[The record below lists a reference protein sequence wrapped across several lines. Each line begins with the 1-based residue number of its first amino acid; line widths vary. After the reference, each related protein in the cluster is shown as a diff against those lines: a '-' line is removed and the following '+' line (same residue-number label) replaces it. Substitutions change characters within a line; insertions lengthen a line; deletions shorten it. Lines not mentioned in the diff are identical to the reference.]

1 LQLGSANPSEAAMP
15 RRPSLPTKSTRATQ
29 NRTRPLR
36 HSGLLDNR
44 AVADALISLAGMVGL
59 PVENQAGA
67 EVGRVA
73 DVVARWDGGSYPPAT
88 GLVVRIGR
96 RPAYLPISQVQAI
109 ESDKVRLRSARL
121 DLRDF
126 QRRTGEVV
134 LGRDVL
140 DRQLVDVDGV
150 RVVRASDLYLARVG
164 LSWRLVG
171 VDVGMAS
178 LLRRLGPARYRNRA
192 TPERVLDWAMVQPFG
207 ANPGELRLAHS
218 NHALHRL
225 RPSEVADLL
234 EELGRDERQELL
246 DALEPEDAADA
257 LEEMQ
262 PEELEQLL
270 RDAPRP
276 KAAALLEAMEPDEA
290 VDALR
295 DLEPDERSELL
306 AVMDRST
313 AAELTAL
320 LNYEEESAGGL
331 MTTHL
336 VRVARSAPVARVR
349 EVLRVESEASVDVD
363 RVVVVDDEGILVQ
376 DIGLLALLTAND
388 DTEVGALLEATEP
401 VTVGVHDPLVEVVDR
416 LVDSR
421 ATSVVVVDGDDRPV
435 GRILA
440 DDLIDALVPDR
451 NRFRFPRILK

>member
-1 LQLGSANPSEAAMP
+1 MP
-15 RRPSLPTKSTRATQ
+15 RRPSLPTKSSRAAQTRHT
-29 NRTRPLR
+29 
-36 HSGLLDNR
+36 GLLDNR
-44 AVADALISLAGMVGL
+44 AVADALISLAGLVGR
-59 PVENQAGA
+59 PVVNQAGG
-67 EVGRVA
+67 EVGKVA

-88 GLVVRIGR
+88 GLVVRVGR

-109 ESDKVRLRSARL
+109 DPERVRLRSARL

-126 QRRTGEVV
+126 QRRSGEVV

-150 RVVRASDLYLARVG
+150 RVVRASDLYLARIG

-178 LLRRLGPARYRNRA
+178 LLRRLGPARNRNRA

-225 RPSEVADLL
+225 RPAEVADLL

-246 DALEPEDAADA
+246 DALEPPAAADA

-262 PEELEQLL
+262 PEQLEQLL
-270 RDAPRP
+270 RDVPLP

-295 DLEPDERSELL
+295 DLERDERDELL
-306 AVMDRST
+306 GAMEAET

-320 LNYEEESAGGL
+320 LTYAEESAGGL

-336 VRVARSAPVARVR
+336 VRVPGTFTIARVR
-349 EVLRVESEASVDVD
+349 EVLRHESEASADVD
-363 RVVVVDDEGILVQ
+363 RVVVVDDDGLLVH
-376 DIGLLALLTAND
+376 DIGLLTLLLAND
-388 DTEVGALLEATEP
+388 ETEVGALLDDNEP
-401 VTVGVHDPLVEVVDR
+401 VTVGEHAPLGAVVER

-421 ATSVVVVDGDDRPV
+421 ATSLVVVDKEGRPI

-440 DDLIDALVPDR
+440 DDLIDALVPER
-451 NRFRFPRILK
+451 GRFRFPRILK